1 MKTCIKMSQS
11 EGTVEFIKKMEKK
24 RRKRRA
30 RSGKSTHVTK
40 HRTCPKVF
48 VPSSTITKPISSI
61 SSTITRD
68 TYNKNIENSNNGQ
81 GFVSDVENRVTTE
94 TNVDLTNEY
103 KDKGITSKCIFF
115 VQQWQ
120 RKLQRVCQI

>member
-68 TYNKNIENSNNGQ
+68 TYKTNIENSSNDQ
-81 GFVSDVENRVTTE
+81 GFVSDVESWVTKE
-94 TNVDLTNEY
+94 TNAELTKEY
-103 KDKGITSKCIFF
+103 RDKDVTDKCFF
-115 VQQWQ
+115 CHCSIVAA
-120 RKLQRVCQI
+120 